1 MKEVTFIRQN
11 LDKWR
16 SYETVAESPALSTP
30 DEMADAYIDVTSDL
44 AFSQTHYPQSRI
56 TLYLNNLASAIH
68 QNIYRNKR
76 ERWSRIITFWTQ
88 EVPLTMWDARKEL
101 RLSFVIFLISALI
114 GVVSQLL
121 DPEFSRLVM
130 GNRYVEMTLNNIENG
145 TPMAVY
151 DGGSE
156 GLMFFMIT
164 KNNIGVA
171 FMAFVSGLLTSFGTG
186 LILLQNGVML
196 GAFQTFFAQHGLLWE
211 SALAI
216 WLHGTIEISAII
228 VAGAAGLAMGNGWL
242 FPGTYSRLYSFRRG
256 AKRGLKIV
264 IGTVP
269 LFCVAGFI
277 EGFLTRHTEW
287 PDMGRLTIILF
298 SAAFIIYY
306 YVVLPY
312 LRNKNI
318 KPQIKDNHANRNSPN

>member
-88 EVPLTMWDARKEL
+88 EMPLIMWDARKEL

-114 GVVSQLL
+114 GVLSQWL
-121 DPEFSRLVM
+121 DPDFSRLVM

-156 GLMFFMIT
+156 ELMFFMIT

-287 PDMGRLTIILF
+287 PDMGRLTVILL

-306 YVVLPY
+306 YIVLPY
-312 LRNKNI
+312 FRNKSQTSN
-318 KPQIKDNHANRNSPN
+318 QR

>member
-88 EVPLTMWDARKEL
+88 EMPLIMWDARKEL
-101 RLSFVIFLISALI
+101 RLSFVIFLISVLI
-114 GVVSQLL
+114 GVLSQWL
-121 DPEFSRLVM
+121 DPDFSRLVM
-130 GNRYVEMTLNNIENG
+130 GNRYVEMTLNNIEKG

-287 PDMGRLTIILF
+287 PDMSRLTIILL

-306 YVVLPY
+306 YIVLPY
-312 LRNKNI
+312 FRNKS
-318 KPQIKDNHANRNSPN
+318 QISNQR